1 MFHKEDYYATMWNA
15 SLGVSSRVTQK
26 GPKEHKVV
34 SAVTRAARILVA
46 LAESSSALT
55 LSDLTKR
62 VGIPKSTVLRIC
74 LTLCKSGLLV
84 RLHDGRFRLGP
95 LCLRLGTAYQ
105 NTFRLSDHVIPVLQ
119 TLVQK
124 TGESASFFIREG
136 DKRICLF
143 RVDSPKM
150 VRVFSQVG
158 DHFPLD
164 RGAAGKVLLAFSNA
178 QTADSPS
185 FQEIRESLYAVS
197 YGERD
202 PEVAAVACPVFGRD
216 QVLVG
221 AISVAGPKARF
232 SHAEIQRASDLVR
245 AEAARLTAVLGG
257 DPTVFERATKKLR
270 DSRTTSQGG
279 EHNG

>member
-1 MFHKEDYYATMWNA
+1 MVLYFKKRTIIPHCGMIPRGTPSSFHEAR
-15 SLGVSSRVTQK
+15 GERK
-26 GPKEHKVV
+26 GTA
-34 SAVTRAARILVA
+34 AVRRALRILTT

-55 LSDLTKR
+55 LAELTR
-62 VGIPKSTVLRIC
+62 LSGIPKSTVLRLC
-74 LTLCKSGLLV
+74 LTLCESGVLV

-105 NTFRLSDHVIPVLQ
+105 NTFRLADHVVPVLQ
-119 TLVQK
+119 ALVRE

-164 RGAAGKVLLAFSNA
+164 RGAAGKVLLAFSEP
-178 QTADSPS
+178 DLKDPPV
-185 FQEIRESLYAVS
+185 FREIRESLTAVS

-202 PEVAAVACPVFGRD
+202 PEVAAVASPVFGRD

-221 AISVAGPKARF
+221 AISVAGPKSRF
-232 SHAEIQRASDLVR
+232 SPERIQRAADLVR

-257 DPTVFERATKKLR
+257 DPIVFERAGQKTGTVR
-270 DSRTTSQGG
+270 ESPSGR
-279 EHNG
+279 